1 MPKGSRGLLKT
12 DILPAWAL
20 ALLAVLQA
28 WFAEMPRPSRMLPQK
43 RPTTSLPL
51 LAASNA
57 AARQHGLHLPG
68 AKATTI
74 DRWVP

>member
-1 MPKGSRGLLKT
+1 
-12 DILPAWAL
+12 
-20 ALLAVLQA
+20 
-28 WFAEMPRPSRMLPQK
+28 MLPQK

>member
-1 MPKGSRGLLKT
+1 
-12 DILPAWAL
+12 
-20 ALLAVLQA
+20 
-28 WFAEMPRPSRMLPQK
+28 MLPQK

-74 DRWVP
+74 DRWAMGMDAWMPRLHAGAALVCCPRTR

>member
-1 MPKGSRGLLKT
+1 
-12 DILPAWAL
+12 
-20 ALLAVLQA
+20 
-28 WFAEMPRPSRMLPQK
+28 MPRPSRMLPQK

-74 DRWVP
+74 DRWAGCSSRWGPLLHAGDALLCCLGFEGNRQA